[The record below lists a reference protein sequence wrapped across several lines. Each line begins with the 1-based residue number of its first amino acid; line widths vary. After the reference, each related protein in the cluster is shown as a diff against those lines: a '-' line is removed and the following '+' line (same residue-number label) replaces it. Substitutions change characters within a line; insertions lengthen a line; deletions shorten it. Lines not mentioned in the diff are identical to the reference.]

1 MREVNLI
8 NTSCGYVRA
17 MWHNGQ
23 VIVAVDLLEDDLDP
37 SELRN
42 SLNII
47 TSTVDRYR
55 PLFASFFTGADE
67 PPQLP
72 GIE

>member
-1 MREVNLI
+1 MREINLI

-17 MWHNGQ
+17 MWHSGQ
-23 VIVAVDLLEDDLDP
+23 VIVAVDLLEDDLDL
-37 SELRN
+37 SELKN
-42 SLNII
+42 SLDII
-47 TSTVDRYR
+47 TGTVDRYQ
-55 PLFASFFTGADE
+55 PLFASFFTSVDE